1 MLHRR
6 TLSLLAVL
14 SLGHVL
20 LISAQVQSRSGL
32 PLVEAVAFDAYAK
45 AQRGLAVVADWVRGT
60 WSHYLALRGV
70 AAENEALRRQVLE
83 LQGLLQE
90 EQAVAN
96 SARALEEALKLQQ
109 SVPAVTLAARVIAGS
124 PQPGP
129 LTLTVTIDRGSADGV
144 NPNMAVIGGRGVIG
158 RVINQPAP
166 HAAQVQ
172 LLLDRN
178 AAAAVTLER
187 TGAGG
192 IVKGG
197 ASDQLLSVDYVS
209 NQADVQVGER
219 VLTSGQDGIFPAG
232 FVVGF
237 VERSEKGTN
246 YRLVRVRPAVDF
258 SHIDFVLVVLEKL
271 PAPTFPR
278 DPAGAV
284 APSAGRG
291 RGGL

>member
-6 TLSLLAVL
+6 TLSLLVVL

-32 PLVEAVAFDAYAK
+32 PLVQAVAFGAFAK
-45 AQRGLAVVADWVRGT
+45 TQSGTSAVADWIRGT
-60 WSHYLALRGV
+60 WSHYLALRG
-70 AAENEALRRQVLE
+70 AAVENEALRRQVIE
-83 LQGLLQE
+83 LQGQLQQ
-90 EQAVAN
+90 EQAVAD
-96 SARALEEALKLQQ
+96 SSRSLEETLKLQQ
-109 SVPAVTLAARVIAGS
+109 SVAAPTLAARVIAGS
-124 PQPGP
+124 PQPGS

-144 NPNMAVIGGRGVIG
+144 QANMAVIGGRGVIG

-197 ASDQLLSVDYVS
+197 ASDDFFSVDYVS

-232 FVVGF
+232 FIVGF
-237 VERSEKGTN
+237 VARSEKGTN
-246 YRLVRVRPAVDF
+246 YRLVKVRPAVDF
-258 SHIDFVLVVLEKL
+258 THIDLVLVVLGKPPAASITAAPAT
-271 PAPTFPR
+271 PAP
-278 DPAGAV
+278 AG
-284 APSAGRG
+284 AGRG